1 MNLADKGIVFEM
13 KRCIMTHLDTDFTSE
28 PIEKLVCI
36 ILFTKVIY
44 QVSSR
49 RQTALKKFVLF

>member
-13 KRCIMTHLDTDFTSE
+13 KRSIMTHLDTDFTSE

-36 ILFTKVIY
+36 NFIY
-44 QVSSR
+44 
-49 RQTALKKFVLF
+49 

>member
-13 KRCIMTHLDTDFTSE
+13 KRSIMTHLDTDFTSE

-44 QVSSR
+44 QISSR
-49 RQTALKKFVLF
+49 RQTALNKFVLF

>member
-1 MNLADKGIVFEM
+1 MNLADKEI
-13 KRCIMTHLDTDFTSE
+13 KRCIMIQLDTDFTSE

-44 QVSSR
+44 RISSR